1 MAGEDR
7 QASSPL
13 QETRPD
19 LGCWE
24 THPAL
29 QDPDRPGQENRRTR
43 SDLRPHSCSGRAK
56 REDASKSSQARSE
69 DAPGRRTA
77 KDSPKEAEQGGKSRG
92 ASPRGGGGGLGGT
105 WGGGGGGG
113 GRAAA
118 RIAFDSRRGCARQQL
133 RWRRAGSTPA
143 ARYSKKAEHPGAEVP
158 DAAEEYSFVL
168 CSHRLYYLITAFLSS
183 TGGIGSN
190 FKNHRHGGN
199 D

>member
-1 MAGEDR
+1 MGTDQHRTLFFQLGKTQTRFTVAGDMAGEDR

-92 ASPRGGGGGLGGT
+92 ASPRGGGGG
-105 WGGGGGGG
+105 G

-133 RWRRAGSTPA
+133 RWRRARSTPA
-143 ARYSKKAEHPGAEVP
+143 ARYSKKEA
-158 DAAEEYSFVL
+158 S
-168 CSHRLYYLITAFLSS
+168 R
-183 TGGIGSN
+183 GGGP
-190 FKNHRHGGN
+190 RCC
-199 D
+199 